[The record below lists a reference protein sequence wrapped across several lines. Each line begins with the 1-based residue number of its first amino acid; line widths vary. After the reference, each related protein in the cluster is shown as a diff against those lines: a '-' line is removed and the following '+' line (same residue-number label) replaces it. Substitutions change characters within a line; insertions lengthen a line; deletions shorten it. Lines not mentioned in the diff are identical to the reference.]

1 MHEMQVSQTLSVTL
15 HDYHPQAGDV
25 RDEILAGLHAQ
36 QKMLPSK
43 YFYDT
48 RGSELFDAICGLPE
62 YYPTRTEL
70 GIMETHLPEMAAA
83 LGPRLLLVE
92 PGSGSSLKTKL
103 LLEALRKPVAYVP
116 VDISRTHLV
125 NAADQLN
132 QRYPDLEV
140 LPVCADF
147 SQPFELPQPSRAIER
162 VAIYFPGS
170 TIGNFEPTAA
180 VRLLKQ
186 LRQLAGAD
194 SALLIGVDLRK
205 DLLILEAA
213 YNDRAGV
220 TADFNLNILRRI
232 NQEMNGDFDLARFRH
247 EAPFN
252 SAESRIEMHLVSA
265 TAQIVHVG
273 DETFSFREGE
283 HIVTEYSYKHT
294 LEGFAKL
301 AEKAGYRVEQ
311 VWTDDR
317 RWFSVQYLTAG

>member
-1 MHEMQVSQTLSVTL
+1 MQISQARSVKL

-25 RDEILAGLHAQ
+25 RDEILSGLRTK

-43 YFYDT
+43 YFYDA
-48 RGSELFDAICGLPE
+48 RGSELFDAICELPE

-70 GIMETHLPEMAAA
+70 GIMETHLPDMAAV
-83 LGPRLLLVE
+83 LGPRLLLME

-116 VDISRTHLV
+116 VDISRSHLV

-132 QRYPDLEV
+132 QRYPDLAV

-147 SQPFELPQPSRAIER
+147 SQPFELPRPSRAIDR

-170 TIGNFEPTAA
+170 TIGNFEPAAA

-186 LRQLAGAD
+186 LRQLAGDD

-205 DLLILEAA
+205 DMRVLEAA
-213 YNDRAGV
+213 YNDAAGV
-220 TADFNLNILRRI
+220 TAEFNLNILRRI
-232 NQEMNGDFDLARFRH
+232 NREMDGDFDPARFQHR
-247 EAPFN
+247 APFN
-252 SAESRIEMHLVSA
+252 AAESRIEMHLVSTA
-265 TAQIVHVG
+265 TQIAHVG
-273 DETFSFREGE
+273 GEPFSFREGE

-294 LEGFAKL
+294 LEGFARL

>member
-1 MHEMQVSQTLSVTL
+1 MNVSQALSVTL
-15 HDYHPQAGDV
+15 HDYHPQPGDV
-25 RDEILAGLHAQ
+25 RDEILAGLRAAY
-36 QKMLPSK
+36 KMLPSK
-43 YFYDT
+43 YFYDA
-48 RGSELFDAICGLPE
+48 RGSELFDAICELPE

-92 PGSGSSLKTKL
+92 PGSGSSLKTRL

-116 VDISRTHLV
+116 VDISRSHLV

-147 SQPFELPQPSRAIER
+147 SQPFELPAPSRAAQR
-162 VAIYFPGS
+162 VTIYFPGS
-170 TIGNFEPTAA
+170 TIGNFEPAAA

-186 LRQLAGAD
+186 LRQLAGDD

-205 DLLILEAA
+205 DVRVLEAA

-220 TADFNLNILRRI
+220 TAEFNLNILQRI
-232 NQEMNGDFDLARFRH
+232 NQEMDGDFELDRFRH
-247 EAPFN
+247 HAPFN
-252 SAESRIEMHLVSA
+252 AAESRIEMHLVSTA
-265 TAQIVHVG
+265 TQIVHVG

>member
-1 MHEMQVSQTLSVTL
+1 MHISQALSVTL

-25 RDEILAGLHAQ
+25 RDEILSGLRAP
-36 QKMLPSK
+36 QKLLPSK
-43 YFYDT
+43 YFYDA
-48 RGSELFDAICGLPE
+48 RGSELFDAICELPE

-103 LLEALRKPVAYVP
+103 LLEALHGPVAYVP

-125 NAADQLN
+125 NAADELN
-132 QRYPDLEV
+132 RRYPKLEV

-147 SQPFELPQPSRAIER
+147 SQPFELPAPSRAIQR

-170 TIGNFEPTAA
+170 TIGNFEPAA
-180 VRLLKQ
+180 AIRLLKQ
-186 LRQLAGAD
+186 LRRLAGDD

-205 DLLILEAA
+205 DVRILEAA
-213 YNDRAGV
+213 YNDGAGV

-232 NQEMNGDFDLARFRH
+232 NEEMDGDFDLARFRH
-247 EAPFN
+247 RAVFN
-252 SAESRIEMHLVSA
+252 AVESRIEMHLVS
-265 TAQIVHVG
+265 TVAQIAHVG
-273 DETFSFREGE
+273 GERFSFREGE

-294 LEGFAKL
+294 LDGFAKL
-301 AEKAGYRVEQ
+301 AGKAGYSVEQ